1 MFGDLYSMEADNDE
15 IDVCMKSQVNN
26 ETAVTEAGTDT
37 KAEDVSKIDTKTEAH
52 NEQASTGGVATGS
65 DSSDMEMDPV
75 AATEAFCFKAFS
87 MSAEDL
93 ANEVEDNI
101 KVANAIPDAD
111 DAEAAA
117 DTSDPELEAV
127 GMNNAGVSTDDPAK
141 VIPDE
146 TPADTAGITPDAD
159 ESKDDGEED
168 ADAPTNPIPP
178 ALPTSEEDW
187 EFSLEGMPI
196 YSLESLEKYRK
207 MVEVSSVDEY
217 FKDPSVKANLDKLII
232 TLKNKKWNSL
242 TKSGIKDLKKALFS
256 KGIPNSEKIKTA
268 KEKGINISVSDY
280 KYKTLNTIIERCKI
294 DNSDVA
300 TVVVCYDV
308 GGKYKVHYFGDM
320 MFVKKSKEDLEY
332 EESEEN
338 FEFSEE
344 QMETIRAEVA
354 RSLEAEYSTEE
365 NKVISK
371 AEGFN
376 LGYKA
381 GLIGNYIQ
389 TLVRGFKLA
398 KVLGANA
405 PLLLAK
411 SLGKNAVYTSANCVL
426 TTAIGSLISCG
437 TFEDGTDVLKSPK
450 CQSKILAFKN
460 NHKNNTLTANELKKI
475 PEARSKSGFLKWIFL
490 EQASGKK
497 INDLD
502 KVDVAIREVEGVPV
516 SIVKLTPFTGSMDL
530 KQLAGYRIIIV
541 TGYYKDGKGTVHSK
555 HLCQAYITKG
565 AKVNKSGESLS
576 RESAPYTDFI

>member
-127 GMNNAGVSTDDPAK
+127 GMNNAGISTDDPAK

-187 EFSLEGMPI
+187 NFSEEEIEILSTEVMKMLQEDQSLEGKRKDKGL
-196 YSLESLEKYRK
+196 SLAESG
-207 MVEVSSVDEY
+207 
-217 FKDPSVKANLDKLII
+217 NLGIKGYTYGSWIAKLI
-232 TLKNKKWNSL
+232 
-242 TKSGIKDLKKALFS
+242 KSFHLL
-256 KGIPNSEKIKTA
+256 
-268 KEKGINISVSDY
+268 
-280 KYKTLNTIIERCKI
+280 
-294 DNSDVA
+294 
-300 TVVVCYDV
+300 
-308 GGKYKVHYFGDM
+308 
-320 MFVKKSKEDLEY
+320 
-332 EESEEN
+332 
-338 FEFSEE
+338 
-344 QMETIRAEVA
+344 Q
-354 RSLEAEYSTEE
+354 
-365 NKVISK
+365 
-371 AEGFN
+371 
-376 LGYKA
+376 
-381 GLIGNYIQ
+381 LIGADA
-389 TLVRGFKLA
+389 TKFVVKSLA
-398 KVLGANA
+398 KQAGYTAAQLILGTIVEN
-405 PLLLAK
+405 
-411 SLGKNAVYTSANCVL
+411 V
-426 TTAIGSLISCG
+426 ISCG
-437 TFEDGTDVLKSPK
+437 TFDDGADVLKSPK
-450 CQSKILAFKN
+450 CLSKIEAFK
-460 NHKNNTLTANELKKI
+460 HKHNSVKLTASELKNM
-475 PEARSKSGFLKWIFL
+475 PEVKSKSGFIKWLFL
-490 EQASGKK
+490 EQASGKN
-497 INDLD
+497 INGLD
-502 KVDVAIREVEGVPV
+502 KVDVAIRDVDGVPV
-516 SIVKLTPFTGSMDL
+516 SVVQLTPFAGSVNL
-530 KQLAGYRIIIV
+530 KQLAGYRVIVV
-541 TGYYKDGKGTVHSK
+541 TGYYKQKNGKVCAK

-565 AKVNKSGESLS
+565 AKVNKSREDLSVESLTTN
-576 RESAPYTDFI
+576 APFMDFI